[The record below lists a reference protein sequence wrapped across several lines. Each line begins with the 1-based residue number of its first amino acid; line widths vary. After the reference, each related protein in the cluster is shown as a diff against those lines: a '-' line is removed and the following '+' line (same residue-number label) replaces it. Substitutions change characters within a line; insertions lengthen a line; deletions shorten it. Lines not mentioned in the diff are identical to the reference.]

1 MFAYLPHHHV
11 CIPSMRHVRSS
22 LYIHTSTHP
31 HSTHPHTIHTLTYT
45 HPHSTPSHL
54 HTLTLHPHTIH
65 THIYTPSLYTSS
77 HFTHPHIYTPSHLHT
92 LTLHNVP
99 THLHTHTSTYP
110 QPSHIHVAA
119 EFISKLAAVEEQHA
133 QQLNNVVK
141 NFRRRTNETLRRESW
156 VTGVEE
162 WVGVVEECVWNEPCS
177 RMWPTLSV
185 VNYVGSLKEP
195 KHIVCNDQKP
205 YSPED
210 QCFWAYS
217 SNTI

>member
-31 HSTHPHTIHTLTYT
+31 HIYTSSHYTHPHYTHPHIYTPSLYTFTLFTLTSTHPHTIHTLTST
-45 HPHSTPSHL
+45 HPHST
-54 HTLTLHPHTIH
+54 HPHTSHILTSTH
-65 THIYTPSLYTSS
+65 PHICTPSHYIMYLHIYTP
-77 HFTHPHIYTPSHLHT
+77 THPHTLNPHT
-92 LTLHNVP
+92 
-99 THLHTHTSTYP
+99 
-110 QPSHIHVAA
+110 AA

-156 VTGVEE
+156 VTRVEE

-185 VNYVGSLKEP
+185 VNYVGSLKSQNT
-195 KHIVCNDQKP
+195 VCAMIRNRTPQKT
-205 YSPED
+205 SV
-210 QCFWAYS
+210 FK
-217 SNTI
+217 